1 MKLSIQIFTIYLFTL
16 SLIPCGEG
24 GGGIMAIFEFFA
36 GEEISLVEQGN
47 DPCEDAP
54 CSPFCIC
61 SSCVPILDTPETG
74 VVLPTKKQVVFCKTI
89 PTCDFNYLPSPFY
102 KDIWQPP
109 KLG

>member
-1 MKLSIQIFTIYLFTL
+1 MKFSIQIFTIYLFSL

-24 GGGIMAIFEFFA
+24 GGGIMAIFDFFA
-36 GEEISLVEQGN
+36 GQEISLVEQGN

-61 SSCVPILDTPETG
+61 SSCVPILDTPETQ
-74 VVLPTKKQVVFCKTI
+74 VELPKSKHISIQKQVLAYHFS
-89 PTCDFNYLPSPFY
+89 YLPSPFY